1 MRQLVLFAVLATA
14 LFSCSGNKNQA
25 NNSEPAVELEQLLAV
40 AEQKVDK
47 TVTVVGYVTHT
58 CKHSGKKCFIVGES
72 QNITLRVEA
81 QGEIETFSPEL
92 VGSKLAI
99 TGVLKEQ
106 HLSRET
112 IDEME
117 NDVIVLQHSEEASE
131 EDCAAELSNI
141 SDMRKWMKDN
151 NKDYFVIYYMD
162 GQKYDVLDLTN

>member
-1 MRQLVLFAVLATA
+1 MKQLVLFAVLASA
-14 LFSCSGNKNQA
+14 LFSCSGSKKLA
-25 NNSEPAVELEQLLAV
+25 EASDSAFGLDQLIAV
-40 AEQKVDK
+40 ADQKVDN

-72 QNITLRVEA
+72 QKVSLRVEA

-99 TGVLKEQ
+99 TGTLKEQ
-106 HLSRET
+106 RLSQEY

-117 NDVIVLQHSEEASE
+117 SAVKLLQVNEEASE
-131 EDCAAELSNI
+131 EACATELSNI

-151 NKDYFVIYYMD
+151 NKDYYVIYYMD
-162 GQKYDVLDLTN
+162 GLKFDVLD